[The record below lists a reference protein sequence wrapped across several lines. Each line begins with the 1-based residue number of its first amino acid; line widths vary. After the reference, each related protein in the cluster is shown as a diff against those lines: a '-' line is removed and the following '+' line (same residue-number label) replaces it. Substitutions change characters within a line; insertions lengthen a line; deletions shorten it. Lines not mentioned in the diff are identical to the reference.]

1 MRWLARTLNGYHTI
15 LLCHPSDIHQRR
27 PLVDYAYGSRD
38 IRVSRAGWGRVGSGW
53 VGSGRVANTQIV
65 FLKLKTTHFSL
76 RSLARN
82 DIRDWEPPPKQ
93 TTEF

>member
-1 MRWLARTLNGYHTI
+1 M
-15 LLCHPSDIHQRR
+15 
-27 PLVDYAYGSRD
+27 GS
-38 IRVSRAGWGRVGSGW
+38 GRVGSGR